1 MTGSVAMYWVGVA
14 ISRIVTL
21 FLLPIGNYFWRYVFL
36 IGFMPKTK
44 KKRSRSIILF
54 LPILS
59 DNHPNNMEPGIIPIN
74 DAANNKPYWAVVKEI
89 CLYITVT
96 ANDIAF
102 KS

>member
-1 MTGSVAMYWVGVA
+1 MGLCQKLRRKDRDPLS
-14 ISRIVTL
+14 
-21 FLLPIGNYFWRYVFL
+21 YFY
-36 IGFMPKTK
+36 P
-44 KKRSRSIILF
+44 S
-54 LPILS
+54 LS